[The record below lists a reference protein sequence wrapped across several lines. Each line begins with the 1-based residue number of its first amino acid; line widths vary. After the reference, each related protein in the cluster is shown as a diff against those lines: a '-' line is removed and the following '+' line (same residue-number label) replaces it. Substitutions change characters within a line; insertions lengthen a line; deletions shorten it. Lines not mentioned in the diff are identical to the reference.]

1 MRITSQAPNGPGASK
16 SEEIRPQ
23 AKPKGSNANMKKNL
37 PIMPLTLTKPPYFS
51 KDFFIQK
58 SSSKTNLLDSFQY
71 EKALDSKLQSKN
83 SPKI

>member
-1 MRITSQAPNGPGASK
+1 
-16 SEEIRPQ
+16 
-23 AKPKGSNANMKKNL
+23 MKKNL